1 MKEHTQDSSSMPL
14 LQVRGL
20 HKVFRSQRHS
30 AVMALEDINF
40 DVQTGESVAIIGSSG
55 SGKSTL
61 LFCLNAL
68 EECSAGSIKVAGHE
82 IVGSKQRE
90 QRRIRQDIG
99 MVFQQFHLFP
109 HLTVRGNIN
118 LAQCHVRK
126 KTKEQANVLTEKLLK
141 EVEVYDKIDSYP
153 SELSS
158 GQQQRIAIARTLAM
172 EPKLLLFDEP
182 TSSLDPERVV
192 EVLQVLRHL
201 AEKKATMLIVTH
213 EMNFAREATSRT
225 IFMDQSR
232 IVEDSPSSEFFTQP
246 KSIRG
251 REFLASWGE

>member
-1 MKEHTQDSSSMPL
+1 MKEQEQSPAPL

-20 HKVFRSQRHS
+20 HKTFRSQRHS
-30 AVMALEDINF
+30 SVVALEDINF

-68 EECSAGSIKVAGHE
+68 EECSSGSIKVAGHE
-82 IVGSKQRE
+82 VVGSKQRE

-118 LAQCHVRK
+118 LAQRHVRK
-126 KTKEQANVLTEKLLK
+126 KPKEQANIFSEKLLK
-141 EVEVYDKIDSYP
+141 EVGVDDKIDAYP
-153 SELSS
+153 SELSG
-158 GQQQRIAIARTLAM
+158 GQQQRVAIARTLAM

-182 TSSLDPERVV
+182 TSSLDPERVA
-192 EVLQVLRHL
+192 EVLQVMRDL
-201 AEKKATMLIVTH
+201 AQKKTTMLIVTH

-232 IVEDSPSSEFFTQP
+232 IVEDGPSSEFFTQP
-246 KSIRG
+246 KTARG